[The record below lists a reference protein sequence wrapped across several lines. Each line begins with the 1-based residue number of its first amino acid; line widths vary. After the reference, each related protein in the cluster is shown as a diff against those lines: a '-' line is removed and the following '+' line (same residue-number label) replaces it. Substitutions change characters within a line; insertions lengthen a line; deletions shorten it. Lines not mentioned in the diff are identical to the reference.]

1 MSRLSST
8 SRPNLHTPA
17 LNALKIGPNSW
28 SDTQVYKLQ
37 NPTPARPNTC
47 VLNETLTDISDGE
60 ISYQKQRN
68 LQPTPTASQGAPM
81 SSSNTGPRKKTKRKP
96 GKSGIL
102 NYRPPMDTKS
112 LELNMLVNSV
122 KIRPRPPS
130 GIISDFSCK
139 QEQVRSSRIS
149 TGGHVS
155 RGSPNDNFEV
165 EEPQIVNI
173 EAADLQPLSATART
187 FTMKIPKTAS
197 RQALT
202 PSLVSLNTNQIS
214 WSISPRKP
222 NHARSSNLPTHWK
235 SPDFTPERYTDLQ
248 NKVEYKSSANFPNK
262 PSIFIKGRKNLN
274 LYRSKTEMFRTTYA
288 SFATMRAK

>member
-173 EAADLQPLSATART
+173 EAADLQPLSATGKNFYKNLNLPQSKSFCHFFLTSILFLIART

-235 SPDFTPERYTDLQ
+235 
-248 NKVEYKSSANFPNK
+248 N
-262 PSIFIKGRKNLN
+262 
-274 LYRSKTEMFRTTYA
+274 
-288 SFATMRAK
+288 